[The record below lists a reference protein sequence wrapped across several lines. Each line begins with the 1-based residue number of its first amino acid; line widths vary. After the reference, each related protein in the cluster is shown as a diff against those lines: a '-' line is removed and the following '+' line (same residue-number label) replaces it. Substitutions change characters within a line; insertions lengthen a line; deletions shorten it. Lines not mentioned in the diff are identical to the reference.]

1 MIKNLN
7 KITSL
12 LLLCSSWLLL
22 CCMIAIKLFDVP
34 LIGDLNYQVFDVYQR
49 IKPRNY
55 RDAGVRIVD
64 IDDDSLAKLGQWP
77 WPRGMVAELTS
88 KLYAAGAAVVGY
100 DIIFPEEDR
109 TAPKHIV
116 PLWGDA
122 SLKGLV
128 DKLPDPDQQLAD
140 VLKGRPAV
148 TSVSFGDHTQHA
160 AEYDK
165 ASVIIRGAIPDG
177 SIKQFSGMIG
187 SLPILSKAALGMGFI
202 NSIPD
207 RDGVVRR
214 VPLFLG
220 YHNQLYPTLGLE
232 SLRLA
237 MGDNHFTINANA
249 GLESIQLGDARI
261 PVDENGMFWIYY
273 SLSTPER
280 YVPAWKILKGGFDP
294 EKIAGHIVIIGTSA
308 AGLKDLRATPHD
320 AALPGVEVHAQLMEQ
335 ILLKQFL
342 QRPDWIGGVEI
353 GEVLVFGVVLLLI
366 VRCTGAIAGFF
377 TMLLLVGLVIG
388 GSWYAFANMSI
399 LISPVTAVIALTSI
413 YGLESIRRFLHTEQ
427 ERKQIR
433 DAFSLYLSPAL
444 VEKAVANPKLLK
456 LGGENRELTVMFT
469 DIRDFSSYS
478 EKQSPEDLT
487 QFINNFLTPMT
498 DIILGQQGT
507 IDKYIG
513 DCIMAFWNAPLDVAD
528 HAVRAARATLAMR
541 AELVKFNERLEIFN
555 TERGSNLAPV
565 RIGMGLNTG
574 ICCVGN
580 LGSRLR
586 FNYSALGNAVD
597 ISSRLEGQ
605 SKLYGGDLVVGEATL
620 SQLKGFAAIEIDLIR
635 VKGKKQAVKIFTL
648 LGDNDLA
655 AHPSYAAL
663 LTNHSEMLVA
673 YRAAQWDEA
682 ERKLNEAEI
691 AAQALYAIAELSAPV
706 PTLHGLYGL
715 YRMRIEEYRQTPPPA
730 DWDGVYVAT
739 FK

>member
-7 KITSL
+7 KIMSL

-34 LIGDLNYQVFDVYQR
+34 LISDLNYQVFDVYQR
-49 IKPRNY
+49 IKPRSY
-55 RDAGVRIVD
+55 TEAGVRIVD
-64 IDDDSLAKLGQWP
+64 IDDNSLAKLGQWP
-77 WPRGMVAELTS
+77 WPRSMVADLTT
-88 KLYAAGAAVVGY
+88 KLYEAGAAVVAY

-109 TAPKHIV
+109 TSPKHIV
-116 PLWGDA
+116 PLWGDEA
-122 SLKGLV
+122 LTSFIG
-128 DKLPDPDQQLAD
+128 KLPDPDQQLAR
-140 VLKGRPAV
+140 VLQDKPAV
-148 TSVSFGDHTQHA
+148 TAVSFGDHTQHA

-165 ASVIIRGAIPDG
+165 ASVIIRGSLPEG
-177 SIKQFSGMIG
+177 SIKQFDGMIG
-187 SLPILSKAALGMGFI
+187 SLPILSKAAKGMGFI

-207 RDGVVRR
+207 RDSVVRR
-214 VPLFLG
+214 VPLLLG
-220 YHNQLYPTLGLE
+220 YHGQIYPTLGLE

-237 MGDNHFTINANA
+237 FDAQHYTINANQ
-249 GLESIQLGDARI
+249 GLESVRVGDTTV

-273 SLSTPER
+273 SLSTPDR
-280 YVPAWKILKGGFDP
+280 YVPAWKIIQGGLDP

-320 AALPGVEVHAQLMEQ
+320 AALPGVEVHAQLVEQ
-335 ILLKQFL
+335 ILLKEYL
-342 QRPDWIGGVEI
+342 QRPDWIGCAEI
-353 GEVLVFGVVLLLI
+353 GSVLVLGVALLLI
-366 VRCTGAIAGFF
+366 VRRTGALAGFAS
-377 TMLLLVGLVIG
+377 MLGLLGITVY
-388 GSWYAFANMSI
+388 GSWHAFAEMKM
-399 LISPVTAVIALTSI
+399 LFSPVTPVVALTSI
-413 YGLESIRRFLHTEQ
+413 YLLESIRRFLHTEQ

-487 QFINNFLTPMT
+487 HFINNFLTPMT
-498 DIILGQQGT
+498 DIILDQQGT

-541 AELVKFNERLEIFN
+541 AELVKFNERLEVFN
-555 TERGSNLAPV
+555 AERGSHLSPV

-605 SKLYGGDLVVGEATL
+605 SKFYGVDLVIGEATL
-620 SQLKGFAAIEIDLIR
+620 VQLKGFAAIEIDLIR
-635 VKGKKQAVKIFTL
+635 VKGKKQAVHIFTL
-648 LGDNDLA
+648 LGDETLA
-655 AHPSYAAL
+655 AHADFIKLSTLHCA
-663 LTNHSEMLVA
+663 MLQA
-673 YRAAQWDEA
+673 YRAQQWHEA
-682 ERKLNEAEI
+682 SAALEEAVMLAKSLELV
-691 AAQALYAIAELSAPV
+691 ALAIPV
-706 PTLHGLYGL
+706 PSLAGLYDL
-715 YRMRIEEYRQTPPPA
+715 YRTRMVEYAQTPPPA